1 MTHPF
6 RRPPPPRRAG
16 RPAGRRRA
24 GAGRLRRAAAQ
35 DTRAASAAAR
45 RSALG
50 RAGRRRLRQGLD
62 LHPARLPRH
71 RPAKDYRKRF
81 NSAGQ
86 WRGAQ
91 IHQATCEAERCTV
104 RIRLTTRVIVPPFA
118 GQDIVG
124 AIDEQWVREDGQW
137 WFYQAL

>member
-1 MTHPF
+1 MHTIT
-6 RRPPPPRRAG
+6 PRRA
-16 RPAGRRRA
+16 ALAILAA
-24 GAGRLRRAAAQ
+24 GAL
-35 DTRAASAAAR
+35 
-45 RSALG
+45 ALG
-50 RAGRRRLRQGLD
+50 GCAALTPKTPEQIVAERAEARWNALIQGEFEQAWTYTQ
-62 LHPARLPRH
+62 PGYRAIVQQ
-71 RPAKDYRKRF
+71 KDYRKRF